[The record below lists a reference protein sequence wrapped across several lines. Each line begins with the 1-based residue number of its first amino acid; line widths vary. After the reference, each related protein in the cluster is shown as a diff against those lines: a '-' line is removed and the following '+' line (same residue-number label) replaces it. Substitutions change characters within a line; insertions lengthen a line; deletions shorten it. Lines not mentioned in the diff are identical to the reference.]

1 MLVARM
7 AGSAGGMA
15 IVTRSRDLTAIST
28 QSNPYLANVG
38 IVIANPNTETHA
50 ISKTATYESL
60 TNRND
65 IFNG

>member
-15 IVTRSRDLTAIST
+15 IVTRSRDLTTIST
-28 QSNPYLANVG
+28 QLNPYFANVG
-38 IVIANPNTETHA
+38 IVRTNPNTDRHA
-50 ISKTATYESL
+50 IMVTATYESL